1 MKINEIVK
9 VRYFLGV
16 GKGVVK
22 VFTVGLVPTVVEGF
36 SLI

>member
-1 MKINEIVK
+1 MKINETVK

-16 GKGVVK
+16 WKGVVN
-22 VFTVGLVPTVVEGF
+22 VFAVGLVPTMEGF